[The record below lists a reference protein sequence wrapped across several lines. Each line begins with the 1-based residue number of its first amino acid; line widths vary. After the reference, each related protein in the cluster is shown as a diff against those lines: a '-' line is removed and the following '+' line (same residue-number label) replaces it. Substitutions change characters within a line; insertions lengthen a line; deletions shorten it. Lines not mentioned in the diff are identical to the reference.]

1 MLPVVH
7 TIWQR
12 HAVTVDDLDKLTA
25 AIDGWRTHFLT
36 HLVLSSPSRCRFDN
50 FHKLTHA
57 VFSMKTRYYSGTDL
71 LYICF
76 TFKFCSIIIINKWSN
91 QCILIEINVCFV
103 TVDRKTLTLY
113 IIFLHFFNENPILYR
128 HGSVIY
134 MFTFKFCSIIFF
146 NKWSNQ
152 CIVIEINVCFVTFDR
167 KT

>member
-1 MLPVVH
+1 
-7 TIWQR
+7 
-12 HAVTVDDLDKLTA
+12 
-25 AIDGWRTHFLT
+25 
-36 HLVLSSPSRCRFDN
+36 
-50 FHKLTHA
+50 
-57 VFSMKTRYYSGTDL
+57 MKTRYYTGTDL